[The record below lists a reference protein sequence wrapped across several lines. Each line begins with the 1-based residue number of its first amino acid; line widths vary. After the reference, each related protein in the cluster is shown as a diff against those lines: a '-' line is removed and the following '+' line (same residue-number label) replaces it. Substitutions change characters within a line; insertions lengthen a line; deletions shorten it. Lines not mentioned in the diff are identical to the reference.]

1 MSSAPGQLTPAACD
15 GGECV
20 DVGVAYGGWVRHIES
35 GRARAAMVASY
46 QAVTDDVGKL
56 GEDGLAGPSRCR
68 GWSRGD
74 LLFHMLLD
82 AQRAL
87 VTFATPAP
95 GEPDVDF
102 VSYWAPFRPGAEGY
116 AAHARFVRRVASS
129 YQSDLVIVRQW
140 AETAAAAAHAA
151 SMLPADAKVATQGHV
166 LLAGD
171 FLATLAVEAT
181 IHHLDLTAGEES
193 LAGPSGPGL
202 AVARDTLDGA
212 LGEPVPA
219 GWDDVDYALK
229 ATGRAELTA
238 DDRAR
243 LGVLAARFP
252 LFG

>member
-1 MSSAPGQLTPAACD
+1 MASGRVPARWAPA
-15 GGECV
+15 V
-20 DVGVAYGGWVRHIES
+20 VVYRGWVRHIES
-35 GRARAAMVASY
+35 GRAHVAMAASY
-46 QAVTDDVGKL
+46 QAVTDDVEKL
-56 GEDGLAGPSRCR
+56 DDDQLAWPSGCR

-87 VTFATPAP
+87 VAFATPAS

-102 VSYWAPFRPGAEGY
+102 ISYWAPFRPGAEGY

-129 YQSDLVIVRQW
+129 YRSDLVIAGLW

-151 SMLPADAKVATQGHV
+151 AALPADVKLATQGHV
-166 LLAGD
+166 LVAGD

-181 IHHLDLTAGEES
+181 VHHLDLAAGDES

-202 AVARDTLDGA
+202 AVARQTLDGT
-212 LGEPVPA
+212 LGEPVPV
-219 GWDDVDYALK
+219 GWGDVEYVLK
-229 ATGRAELTA
+229 ATGRAGLTA
-238 DDRAR
+238 GDRAG

-252 LFG
+252 LLG